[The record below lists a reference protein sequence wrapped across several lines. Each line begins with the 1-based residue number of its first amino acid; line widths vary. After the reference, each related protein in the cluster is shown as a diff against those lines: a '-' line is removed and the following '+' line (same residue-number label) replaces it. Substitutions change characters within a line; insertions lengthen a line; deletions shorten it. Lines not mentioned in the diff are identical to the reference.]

1 MDKFDSTIDMRRGAS
16 GENIQK
22 VEGRELEQMEKIAR
36 WLDDLIRIPILN
48 IKIGLD
54 PILGLFPFI
63 GDTATAVLSM
73 YLIGS
78 ALYYQVPKI
87 IILRM
92 ALNVGFDYLVGII
105 PFVGGA
111 SDFFIKSNRWN
122 MNLLRR
128 YARERRRPTLSD
140 YLFVCGVIAGLV
152 LIVIGGIAFVFY
164 SLSAAG
170 KLIWF

>member
-1 MDKFDSTIDMRRGAS
+1 MGKFDSMIDTRKGISRQSA
-16 GENIQK
+16 ER
-22 VEGRELEQMEKIAR
+22 VESRELEQLEKIAR
-36 WLDDLIRIPILN
+36 WLDDLIRIPFLN

-54 PILGLFPFI
+54 PILGFVPFV

-92 ALNVGFDYLVGII
+92 ALNVGFDYLLGII
-105 PFVGGA
+105 PFVGNA
-111 SDFFIKSNRWN
+111 TDFFIKSNRWN
-122 MNLLRR
+122 MNLLRK

-140 YLFVCGVIAGLV
+140 YLFVFGVIGGLV
-152 LIVIGGIAFVFY
+152 LMVIGGIAFVFY
-164 SLSAAG
+164 SLRAAG
-170 KLIWF
+170 KLF